1 MAQRNPEIIGTDWVD
16 WWKPS
21 EAQVEWRAAFVEY
34 KRKQLVQQAKSGGY
48 GYLTRRLIPPSYEF
62 EVDILDPV
70 PTAEEVEAMR
80 REAAGP
86 IEPLPTPDGDWSM
99 FDDDD
104 DPEGTALLKWLD
116 ARFPQGW
123 DWLYWLDRSSA
134 DGESFFVRL
143 RTENAAAADHFCT
156 EEDDPS

>member
-21 EAQVEWRAAFVEY
+21 EAHVEWRAALVEY

-48 GYLTRRLIPPSYEF
+48 GYLTRSLIPPAYEF
-62 EVDILDPV
+62 DVDILDPV

-104 DPEGTALLKWLD
+104 DPEGTELLEWLD
-116 ARFPQGW
+116 ARLPQGW

-134 DGESFFVRL
+134 DGKSFFARL
-143 RTENAAAADHFCT
+143 RTENAAAADQYCA